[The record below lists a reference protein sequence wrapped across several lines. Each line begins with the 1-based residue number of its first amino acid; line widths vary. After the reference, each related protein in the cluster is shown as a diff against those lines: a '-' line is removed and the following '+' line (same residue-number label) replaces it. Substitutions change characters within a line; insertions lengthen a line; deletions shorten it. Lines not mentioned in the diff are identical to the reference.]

1 MPREE
6 THSQLLRTEKA
17 GHGASRPRTGCPH
30 LSPPAG
36 PRRHRTARPPEVR
49 AGNEAGGR
57 LVRRRRGKRALDQHA
72 RSAPRGAALPPASGL
87 CLHCSVSVVVSSGT
101 LRASIR
107 TDAQLPHHSRVRRG
121 RQVAVQPHHWSAR
134 QMAVSSVTRCP
145 LSPWLLGAHTNFP
158 GTPGHTLG
166 SKTYPPCH
174 ICQFRLYLPPHYVS
188 FWCLRSCAFM

>member
-1 MPREE
+1 MAQAAPHGLSAPESPGRP
-6 THSQLLRTEKA
+6 TATSDRSPTRSTRRKRGGRAA
-17 GHGASRPRTGCPH
+17 GPEASWEARSRPACAVR
-30 LSPPAG
+30 PAG
-36 PRRHRTARPPEVR
+36 GV
-49 AGNEAGGR
+49 
-57 LVRRRRGKRALDQHA
+57 
-72 RSAPRGAALPPASGL
+72 ALPPASGL

-101 LRASIR
+101 LHASIR
-107 TDAQLPHHSRVRRG
+107 TDAQLPRHSRERRG